1 MNIEMI
7 SIDGFDD
14 AIIGTGIRALAKE
27 VLVYDANMCEDL
39 LKSNGFSAPLSNYL
53 ESIDVDSLGDRAPLF
68 IYLDSKADDELDEP
82 EGKPDLRIVH

>member
-7 SIDGFDD
+7 SIDGFDE

-39 LKSNGFSAPLSNYL
+39 LKSNGFSDPLSNYL
-53 ESIDVDSLGDRAPLF
+53 ESIDVDSSGLCDPLF
-68 IYLDSKADDELDEP
+68 IYLDSKANDKFDEP
-82 EGKPDLRIVH
+82 EGRPDLRIVH